1 MKLHMVRILT
11 IRDLRSNLAKFI
23 YNFLV
28 PRTFFPLEAGHF
40 SVIAARHWN
49 FYFSRHKHKTTHV
62 VDNLRMKVSKHSI
75 TEGYLNRM
83 NKLRAFREIGGV
95 LFCSIKEKILIF
107 PGCSL
112 KSLDISSSVVDP
124 GASAFIMSD
133 LGLPE
138 NLAMPV
144 LVSGMFRISAHTD
157 NIFVGSEPQCGVARK
172 KIAAVEVRIL
182 E

>member
-1 MKLHMVRILT
+1 M
-11 IRDLRSNLAKFI
+11 
-23 YNFLV
+23 
-28 PRTFFPLEAGHF
+28 
-40 SVIAARHWN
+40 
-49 FYFSRHKHKTTHV
+49 
-62 VDNLRMKVSKHSI
+62 
-75 TEGYLNRM
+75 
-83 NKLRAFREIGGV
+83 
-95 LFCSIKEKILIF
+95 F

-124 GASAFIMSD
+124 GASAFIMFD

-144 LVSGMFRISAHTD
+144 LVSGMFRISTHTD